1 MGGGGIGYVNAPS
14 TSTGVKEGIA
24 AIVGGPIQGNGSRGS
39 VPWTTSLYMVRFNVY
54 FEHSIFRGRKGDDLK
69 GSYGLVGVNPP
80 SPGWGS
86 SGRN

>member
-39 VPWTTSLYMVRFNVY
+39 VPWTTVY
-54 FEHSIFRGRKGDDLK
+54 TWSDLMSILSILFSGEERGMI
-69 GSYGLVGVNPP
+69 
-80 SPGWGS
+80 
-86 SGRN
+86 